1 VSYEA
6 AAYFAKTWGLVIL
19 VVLFALAVAYA
30 LWPGNRE
37 KFRRASRRPLSDE
50 APDEAPN
57 EAPDDGPGATGPT
70 GGRAAKA

>member
-50 APDEAPN
+50 APD
-57 EAPDDGPGATGPT
+57 DGPGATGPT